1 LNHIHYMTSGE
12 PTSIDA
18 LQQSNLASIRLR
30 ICPSIRA
37 MLNKQWK
44 VTAGD
49 QIFDNPKKIVV
60 TKIGAND
67 IHKRT
72 KEWLKQIESHKSGG
86 AQIYLDYT
94 DHHLGFESPMSDF
107 YSQVMALVDKVIVP
121 SMSMQNALA
130 SLFKKKIDLVEDP
143 IEFSIQATKQINRP
157 ITLLWFGHASN
168 VEFLIQFLRAGFEYG
183 DSVRLIILSNESGL
197 NIFSHAKIES
207 RAKIEFRAG
216 IWSPELM
223 LEAAAKSD
231 ACIIPANASDPRKS
245 AASSNRLITAF
256 ALGLPVAADHL
267 DSYLEFSDFYADI
280 RSIEFRKLIHD
291 PSIFHTKVSLAQKKI
306 IPRFTMKQSEI
317 AWSQALI

>member
-1 LNHIHYMTSGE
+1 MNHIHYMTSGE

-107 YSQVMALVDKVIVP
+107 YSQVMALVDKAIVP

-130 SLFKKKIDLVEDP
+130 SLFKKKIHLVEDP

>member
-1 LNHIHYMTSGE
+1 MTSGD
-12 PTSIDA
+12 PTSIDV

-37 MLNKQWK
+37 MQALQWK

-49 QIFDNPKKIVV
+49 QIFDTPQKVLV

-67 IHKRT
+67 IYKRA
-72 KEWLKQIESHKSGG
+72 KDWLKQIESHKSRG

-107 YSQVMALVDKVIVP
+107 YRQVVALVDKAVVP
-121 SMSMQNALA
+121 SASMQNALA
-130 SLFKKKIDLVEDP
+130 SFFKKKIDLIEDP
-143 IEFSIQATKQINRP
+143 IEISIQAIKKINRP

-168 VEFLIQFLRAGFEYG
+168 IEYLIQFLRAGFEYG
-183 DSVRLIILSNESGL
+183 DSLKLIILSNEAGL
-197 NIFSHAKIES
+197 NIFSQAKIES
-207 RAKIEFRAG
+207 RAKIEIMTG
-216 IWSPELM
+216 LWSLELM
-223 LEAAAKSD
+223 LEAASNSD
-231 ACIIPANASDPRKS
+231 ACIIPANPSDPRKS
-245 AASSNRLITAF
+245 AASANRLATAF

-280 RSIEFRKLIHD
+280 RSIEFRTLIQD
-291 PSIFHTKVSLAQKKI
+291 PSIFHAKVSLAQKKL
-306 IPRFTMKQSEI
+306 IPRFTMVQSEI

>member
-30 ICPSIRA
+30 VCPSIRA

-107 YSQVMALVDKVIVP
+107 YSQVMALVDKAIVP

-130 SLFKKKIDLVEDP
+130 SLFKKKIHLVEDP

>member
-1 LNHIHYMTSGE
+1 MNHIHYMTSGE

-49 QIFDNPKKIVV
+49 QMFDNPKKIVV

-130 SLFKKKIDLVEDP
+130 SLFKKKLILLKTP
-143 IEFSIQATKQINRP
+143 LNFQFKQPN
-157 ITLLWFGHASN
+157 
-168 VEFLIQFLRAGFEYG
+168 
-183 DSVRLIILSNESGL
+183 
-197 NIFSHAKIES
+197 
-207 RAKIEFRAG
+207 
-216 IWSPELM
+216 
-223 LEAAAKSD
+223 
-231 ACIIPANASDPRKS
+231 
-245 AASSNRLITAF
+245 
-256 ALGLPVAADHL
+256 
-267 DSYLEFSDFYADI
+267 
-280 RSIEFRKLIHD
+280 KLID
-291 PSIFHTKVSLAQKKI
+291 P
-306 IPRFTMKQSEI
+306 
-317 AWSQALI
+317 

>member
-1 LNHIHYMTSGE
+1 MTSGG

-30 ICPSIRA
+30 VCPSIRA
-37 MLNKQWK
+37 MQAKQWR

-49 QIFDNPKKIVV
+49 QIFDAPQKVLV

-67 IHKRT
+67 VCKRA
-72 KEWLKQIESHKSGG
+72 KEWLKQIESHKSRG

-107 YSQVMALVDKVIVP
+107 YRQVMALVDKAVVP
-121 SMSMQNALA
+121 SVSMQNALV
-130 SLFKKKIDLVEDP
+130 SFFKKKIDLVEDP
-143 IEFSIQATKQINRP
+143 IEFSIQVTKQISRP

-168 VEFLIQFLRAGFEYG
+168 IEYLIQFLRAGFEYG
-183 DSVRLIILSNESGL
+183 DSVRLIILSNKSGL
-197 NIFSHAKIES
+197 NILSQAKIES

-216 IWSPELM
+216 LWSPELM
-223 LEAAAKSD
+223 LEAASKSD
-231 ACIIPANASDPRKS
+231 VCIIPANATDPRKS
-245 AASSNRLITAF
+245 AASANRLITAF

-280 RSIEFRKLIHD
+280 RSVEFRKLIHD